1 MPKFSLESIIRPNIL
16 SLKPYRCARDDYA
29 TGILLDANENS
40 FGSVINSSAESL
52 NRYPDPY
59 QLDVKERFIDFRGIA
74 SVDNTF
80 LGVGSDE
87 IMDLLMRICCIPG
100 KDKILVTPPTY
111 GMYSVCAKIND
122 VEVVKVNLDGRFQLR
137 TDEISKTLSE
147 VPNIKIV
154 FLCSPGNPTG
164 TALSHESIKAILED
178 VNLRG
183 LVVVDEAYIDFV
195 SEEREGSVAE
205 WVEKYD
211 NLVVM
216 QTLSKSFGLAGIRL
230 GIAIANPFIINM
242 LNNTKAP
249 YNINLMTSQVALSA
263 LQPDAIAKMR
273 SMVSLIRAER
283 AKLLS
288 SIANIPSVANILGAN
303 DANFILVQIVDGNG
317 KPSNDRAQY
326 VYKQLAEKLGV
337 VVRFRGHEYGCEGSL
352 RITIGTPEQ
361 NEALLT
367 KLREVLGESF

>member
-1 MPKFSLESIIRPNIL
+1 
-16 SLKPYRCARDDYA
+16 
-29 TGILLDANENS
+29 
-40 FGSVINSSAESL
+40 
-52 NRYPDPY
+52 
-59 QLDVKERFIDFRGIA
+59 
-74 SVDNTF
+74 
-80 LGVGSDE
+80 
-87 IMDLLMRICCIPG
+87 
-100 KDKILVTPPTY
+100 
-111 GMYSVCAKIND
+111 
-122 VEVVKVNLDGRFQLR
+122 
-137 TDEISKTLSE
+137 
-147 VPNIKIV
+147 
-154 FLCSPGNPTG
+154 
-164 TALSHESIKAILED
+164 
-178 VNLRG
+178 
-183 LVVVDEAYIDFV
+183 
-195 SEEREGSVAE
+195 
-205 WVEKYD
+205 
-211 NLVVM
+211 
-216 QTLSKSFGLAGIRL
+216 
-230 GIAIANPFIINM
+230 M